1 MRFAPAAD
9 DSGSVSMKRLVV
21 WSQAFALSLGGV
33 GLLLIAV
40 LDASFVSLP
49 EVNDILIVVMV
60 ARHET
65 LLLYYVFMAT
75 LGSVLGSMVIYYFG
89 RKGGEAMLR
98 RRFNGPR
105 TERTLDAMRRYGV
118 AAVIVP
124 SMLPPPMPFKIFVL
138 GAGVAGMPP
147 STFAAAVA
155 FGRGLRYLLVGIA
168 AYYFGDEALEYV
180 RSHGKEVAI
189 GIAVLCALGL
199 VVYYWRRQRR
209 RSAEV

>member
-1 MRFAPAAD
+1 
-9 DSGSVSMKRLVV
+9 MKRLLV
-21 WSQAFALSLGGV
+21 WSQGFALSVGGI

-40 LDASFVSLP
+40 LDASFLSLP

-60 ARHET
+60 TRHESF
-65 LLLYYVFMAT
+65 LLYYVAMAT
-75 LGSVLGSMVIYYFG
+75 IGSVLGSMVIYYLG

-98 RRFNGPR
+98 KRFNGPR
-105 TERTLDAMRRYGV
+105 TEKTLHAFRRYGV

-138 GAGVAGMPP
+138 GAGVAGM
-147 STFAAAVA
+147 SATTFASSVA

-180 RSHGKEVAI
+180 RTHGTEVAL
-189 GIAVLCALGL
+189 GIAAVSALGL
-199 VVYYWRRQRR
+199 AYYYWRRQRR
-209 RSAEV
+209 RVAEV